1 MSAVNFKDA
10 LVDTVFPQ
18 FLIDLGF
25 QDQSWH
31 NDAAAQ
37 ARYRLK
43 GGNNLVVWVAPEKV
57 EDREYTGQTRFAI
70 CVYDKDYEDCQELL
84 LTDDADQ
91 CRLTVQ
97 ALVQISKWSVVP

>member
-25 QDQSWH
+25 RDNSWH

-37 ARYRLK
+37 ATFPLRS
-43 GGNNLVVWVAPEKV
+43 GNILVVWVSPEKV
-57 EDREYTGQTRFAI
+57 EDREFSDQKLFTV
-70 CVYDKDYEDCQELL
+70 CLYDSDYENCQDLL
-84 LTDDADQ
+84 QTDSAEQ
-91 CRLTVQ
+91 CRLTVE
-97 ALVQISKWSVVP
+97 ALIQISKWSVVP